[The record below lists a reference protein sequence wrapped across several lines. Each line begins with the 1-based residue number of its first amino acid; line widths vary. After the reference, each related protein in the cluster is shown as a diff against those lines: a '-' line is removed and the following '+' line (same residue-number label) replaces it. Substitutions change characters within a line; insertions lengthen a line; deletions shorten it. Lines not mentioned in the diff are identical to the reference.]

1 MAKLK
6 PKGRYI
12 VGAYATSPNL
22 FSWDEKT
29 ELNYF
34 NRLKELTSIRGLEIP
49 FWGKNLHAFDD
60 SWFLS
65 NLEPSWQNVLTCV
78 PGTMKSLEKDPYFG
92 LASKN
97 KKSRNNAIQF
107 YSNALR
113 CVKQLKS
120 AFGDESVKA
129 ILITSAPIINDKQ
142 VYANKENFILSLIE
156 LASWDWGK
164 TKLVIE
170 HCDAYSNINY
180 NPQKGFLPLIDE
192 IDSILK
198 VNLKH
203 SSNYGIAINW
213 ARSVIEFKDIEGPLK
228 HLKNTVHHN
237 VLDGL
242 MFSGTTDNDNNL
254 YGAWSDLHMP
264 PCNHLDFKFF
274 ESESLMSYNSIKQTL
289 MACDYDKLNFLG
301 IKLLAMPSNSS
312 IEKRISINSDALI
325 LLDQAINEI
334 PEV

>member
-1 MAKLK
+1 MANLK
-6 PKGRYI
+6 SKGRYI

-22 FSWDEKT
+22 FSWDEKS

-34 NRLKELTSIRGLEIP
+34 NRLKELTSIRGIEIP
-49 FWGKNLHAFDD
+49 FWGKSLHAFDD

-120 AFGDESVKA
+120 AFGNESVKA
-129 ILITSAPIINDKQ
+129 IFITSAPIINDKQ
-142 VYANKENFILSLIE
+142 VYANKESFILSLIE

-164 TKLVIE
+164 TKLLIE
-170 HCDAYSNINY
+170 HCDSYSNMNHK
-180 NPQKGFLPLIDE
+180 PQKGFLPLIDE

-203 SSNYGIAINW
+203 SANYGIVINW
-213 ARSVIEFKDIEGPLK
+213 ARSVIEYKNIEGPLL
-228 HLKNTVHHN
+228 HLKNAVHHN
-237 VLDGL
+237 VLEGL

-254 YGAWSDLHMP
+254 YGAWSDFHMP
-264 PCNHLDFKFF
+264 PSNYLDFKFF
-274 ESESLMSYNSIKQTL
+274 ESESLMSYNNIKETL
-289 MACDYDKLNFLG
+289 MACNYDKLDCLG

-312 IEKRISINSDALI
+312 IEKRISINRDAMILI
-325 LLDQAINEI
+325 DQAINEI
-334 PEV
+334 AEV

>member
-1 MAKLK
+1 MDKLK

-22 FSWDEKT
+22 FSWDEKS
-29 ELNYF
+29 ELKYF

-65 NLEPSWQNVLTCV
+65 NLNPSWQNVLTCV
-78 PGTMKSLEKDPYFG
+78 PGTMKNLEIDPYFG
-92 LASKN
+92 LASIN
-97 KKSRNNAIQF
+97 KVSRKNAIQF
-107 YSNALR
+107 YSDAFR

-120 AFGDESVKA
+120 EFGDESVKA
-129 ILITSAPIINDKQ
+129 IFITSAPIINDHQ
-142 VYANKENFILSLIE
+142 VYADKNSLVLSLIE

-164 TKLVIE
+164 TKLLIE
-170 HCDAYSNINY
+170 HCDAYSNMNI
-180 NPQKGFLPLIDE
+180 NPQKGFLPLKDE

-198 VNLKH
+198 VNLKC
-203 SSNYGIAINW
+203 SSNYGIVINW
-213 ARSVIEFKDIEGPLK
+213 ARSVIEYKNIEGPLI
-228 HLKNTVHHN
+228 HLKNAVHNN

-264 PCNHLDFKFF
+264 PCDDLGSQFF
-274 ESESLMSYNSIKQTL
+274 ESESLMSYNCIKQTL
-289 MACDYDKLNFLG
+289 MACNYDKLECLG

-312 IEKRISINSDALI
+312 IEKRININRDTMK

-334 PEV
+334 F